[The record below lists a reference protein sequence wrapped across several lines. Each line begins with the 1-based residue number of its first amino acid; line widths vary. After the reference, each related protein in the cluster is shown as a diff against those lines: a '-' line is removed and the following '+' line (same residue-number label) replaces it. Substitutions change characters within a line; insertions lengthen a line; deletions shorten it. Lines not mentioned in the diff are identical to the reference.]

1 MVDMGI
7 TKKVWVT
14 YCDKNKTT
22 LKAPIAIVGS
32 SGLRSVGKIA
42 VDVLIE
48 QLQPRLFAE
57 LYSYGFPGVY
67 YGPSYVGAP
76 SNAGTIRAKGN
87 LVELPKVEFYLLEAE
102 KILIIR
108 GYQAYDSL
116 NQYLVA
122 DTVTDLFKQFNVKK
136 VFSLGAQVIEEG
148 IRCCATDQE
157 LLEEMSKHEIER
169 TNVELFIGFS
179 GLVVAIGEE
188 KGIKGICLFAST
200 TQNMTDAEEP
210 DYYAAKELVDKL
222 GEIVGIS
229 VDTSDLEGRGHKGD
243 ELAEEG
249 EEGEE
254 EGSEYLSGYA

>member
-1 MVDMGI
+1 VKTMGI
-7 TKKVWVT
+7 TKKIWVT
-14 YCDKNKTT
+14 YCDKSKTT

-48 QLQPRLFAE
+48 KLQPRLFAE

-76 SNAGTIRAKGN
+76 SSAGTIKVKGN

-102 KILIIR
+102 NILIIR

-122 DTVTDLFKQFNVKK
+122 DTVTDLFNQFHVKK

-148 IRCCATDQE
+148 VRCCATDKA
-157 LLEEMSKHEIER
+157 LLEEMSKHEIKR

-179 GLVVAIGEE
+179 GLVVALGQD

-200 TQNMTDAEEP
+200 TQNMTDAEQP

-222 GEIVGIS
+222 GAILGIS
-229 VDTSDLEGRGHKGD
+229 VDTADLEERGHIGA

>member
-1 MVDMGI
+1 MGI

-14 YCDKNKTT
+14 YCDKSKTT

-48 QLQPRLFAE
+48 KLQPRLFAE

-122 DTVTDLFKQFNVKK
+122 DTVTDLFKQFSRKK
-136 VFSLGAQVIEEG
+136 GVFARCTGNRRRDKMLCNRQGVIGRDVQTRNRENECGAIYW
-148 IRCCATDQE
+148 
-157 LLEEMSKHEIER
+157 
-169 TNVELFIGFS
+169 LFWTCS
-179 GLVVAIGEE
+179 
-188 KGIKGICLFAST
+188 C
-200 TQNMTDAEEP
+200 NR
-210 DYYAAKELVDKL
+210 
-222 GEIVGIS
+222 
-229 VDTSDLEGRGHKGD
+229 GR
-243 ELAEEG
+243 
-249 EEGEE
+249 
-254 EGSEYLSGYA
+254 

>member
-1 MVDMGI
+1 MGI
-7 TKKVWVT
+7 TKKMWVT
-14 YCDKNKTT
+14 YCDKSKTT
-22 LKAPIAIVGS
+22 LKQPIVIVGS
-32 SGLRSVGKIA
+32 SGLRSIGKIV

-48 QLQPRLFAE
+48 KLQPRLFAE

-76 SNAGTIRAKGN
+76 SNAGTIKVKGN

-102 KILIIR
+102 NILIIR

-122 DTVTDLFKQFNVKK
+122 DTVTDLLKQFDVKK

-148 IRCCATDQE
+148 IRCCATDKE
-157 LLEEMSKHEIER
+157 LLEVMSKQKIER
-169 TNVELFIGFS
+169 TNVERFIGFS
-179 GLVVAIGEE
+179 GLVVALGEE

-200 TQNMTDAEEP
+200 TQNMRDAEEP

-222 GEIVGIS
+222 GEMLGIS
-229 VDTSDLEGRGHKGD
+229 VDTADLEERGHMGD
-243 ELAEEG
+243 EQAEEG
-249 EEGEE
+249 EEE